1 MLYNIKQILLT
12 YICAYRSRWNML
24 KPDTNSLTI
33 RWISN
38 IRITILYKNILKG
51 LIKIKIEI
59 KNLVLFKPF

>member
-1 MLYNIKQILLT
+1 
-12 YICAYRSRWNML
+12 ML

-38 IRITILYKNILKG
+38 IRITILYKNIFKG